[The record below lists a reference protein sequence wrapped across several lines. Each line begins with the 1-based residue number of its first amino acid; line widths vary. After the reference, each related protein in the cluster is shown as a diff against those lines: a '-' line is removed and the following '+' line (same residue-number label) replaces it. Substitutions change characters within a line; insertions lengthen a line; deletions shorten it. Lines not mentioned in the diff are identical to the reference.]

1 MSVYKK
7 EGSKFFWYGF
17 TFKGRRVQRSSKATN
32 QREAENIEKAAW
44 TQLAR
49 GEVAIADKPEAERK
63 TIGQLLDALTEDFK
77 DRKKD
82 TPKNLNLVATVK
94 SELGDRY
101 ADTFKT
107 KDVKSYVSELR
118 KPQKPKTKKK
128 GRRSKSLSN
137 STIKHRLQV
146 LVSAYEVE
154 NVARED
160 EDFPPLRVPRYP
172 KKKKKEDLKEADPRE
187 GFLDRAQFD
196 VLLRHLPEDLRDYCL
211 FAYLTGWR
219 KSAVAGLEWSDVR
232 NGNVYLRGVLSK
244 NKTPYYVP
252 ILGELAKLIE
262 RRKEA
267 REVKVND
274 TVVLTNLVFHR
285 AGERVQEFRKSWASA
300 CKAAGLPASQLFH
313 DLRRSSCRNLIRSG
327 CDRDTAKRIGGW
339 KSDSILTRYNIITE
353 DDVQQG
359 MEKVIAYNEAESQKV
374 VVMAASR

>member
-1 MSVYKK
+1 MSVYKQK
-7 EGSKFFWYGF
+7 GSKFFWYSF
-17 TFKGRRVQRSSKATN
+17 VFKGRRVQKSSKVTN
-32 QREAENIEKAAW
+32 QREAEGIEKAAW

-49 GEVAIADKPEAERK
+49 GEVNIADKPEAERK
-63 TIGQLLDALTEDFK
+63 TIGQLLDALVEDFK
-77 DRKKD
+77 DRKKN
-82 TPKNLNLVATVK
+82 TPKNLNLIATVK

-107 KDVKSYVSELR
+107 KDVMSYVRELR
-118 KPQKPKTKKK
+118 KPQKPKN

-172 KKKKKEDLKEADPRE
+172 KKKKKDDLKEADARQ
-187 GFLDRAQFD
+187 GFLDRARFD

-232 NGNVYLRGVLSK
+232 DGRVYLRGVLSK

-267 REVKVND
+267 REVNVND

-285 AGERVQEFRKSWASA
+285 GGEPVQEFRKSWASA
-300 CKAAGLPASQLFH
+300 CKAAGLPAGQLFH
-313 DLRRSSCRNLIRSG
+313 DLGRSSCRNLIRSG
-327 CDRDTAKRIGGW
+327 CDRDTAKSIGGW
-339 KSDSILTRYNIITE
+339 KTDSILIRYNIITE

-359 MEKVIAYNEAESQKV
+359 MQKVIAYNEVESQKV
-374 VVMAASR
+374 VSIAR